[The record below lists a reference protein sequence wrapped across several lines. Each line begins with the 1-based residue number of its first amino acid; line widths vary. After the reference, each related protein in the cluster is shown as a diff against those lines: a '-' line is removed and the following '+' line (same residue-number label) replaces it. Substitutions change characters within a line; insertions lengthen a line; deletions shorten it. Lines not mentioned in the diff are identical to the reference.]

1 MSANVK
7 PIPEG
12 YPRVTPYLCVDGAAR
27 AIEFY
32 TQRLGFQLA
41 FADKNDP
48 PNYVGF
54 RRDAVELHMQFQFE
68 HEMGTIRL
76 RFLVEDPDALFNEYR
91 ERGVECSASGI
102 RDTPWGTRE
111 FALYD
116 LDRNSLTFYRDLKS
130 VENEHTTA

>member
-1 MSANVK
+1 MFRMTH
-7 PIPEG
+7 PING
-12 YPRVTPYLCVDGAAR
+12 TRDIKR

-41 FADKNDP
+41 FQDNP
-48 PNYVGF
+48 NTPNYVGF
-54 RRDAVELHMQFQFE
+54 RRDQVELHMQFQYE

-76 RFLVEDPDALFNEYR
+76 RFLVDDPDALFAEYQQ
-91 ERGVECSASGI
+91 RGIECTASGI

-116 LDRNSLTFYRDLKS
+116 VDRNAFTFYRNLKRAG
-130 VENEHTTA
+130 NEHTTA